1 MAGAIDRAPSHCID
15 EIYEAAL
22 DGERWS
28 RALGA
33 LERRLKA
40 RRSRLEVLSPEGEL
54 LLRAAGP
61 RTQGPIGPCP
71 ERPPESPRIAR
82 SRARSSIALDVD
94 GPVARARFALAGL
107 PAVGHLALERSR
119 AASWSVADR
128 RELAQL
134 LPHLER
140 SLRVAIRLRAGEPA
154 PASAPPVATAAPVL
168 PPSFW
173 QEIEAELQSGR
184 GLTPCEARVA
194 IRFAQGGSIPSVAH
208 DLRVSVE
215 TIRTHLKRVYQ
226 KLGTTRQAELV
237 HLLLTHGH
245 VRLPAPPRQD

>member
-1 MAGAIDRAPSHCID
+1 MVRGGDRAPSRCIE

-22 DGERWS
+22 DGDRWP

-54 LLRAAGP
+54 LLRAVGP
-61 RTQGPIGPCP
+61 RSPRPVGPCA
-71 ERPPESPRIAR
+71 ERPPESPGTLR
-82 SRARSSIALDVD
+82 SRSRHTVSLDFD

-107 PAVGHLALERSR
+107 PAVGDLALERGR
-119 AASWSVADR
+119 AASWPAQDR
-128 RELAQL
+128 RELAGL

-140 SLRVAIRLRAGEPA
+140 ALRMAIRLRAGA
-154 PASAPPVATAAPVL
+154 PALAPPASDAPVPVL

-173 QEIEAELQSGR
+173 QQIEADLQSGR

-194 IRFAQGGSIPSVAH
+194 IRFAQGGSVAGVAH
-208 DLRVSVE
+208 DLGVAVE

-245 VRLPAPPRQD
+245 LQPPPHRRD

>member
-1 MAGAIDRAPSHCID
+1 MARAVDRAPSHCID

-61 RTQGPIGPCP
+61 RTEGPIGPCP
-71 ERPPESPRIAR
+71 ERPSESPRIAR
-82 SRARSSIALDVD
+82 SRARSAIALDVD

-119 AASWSVADR
+119 AASWPAQDR
-128 RELAQL
+128 GELAML
-134 LPHLER
+134 LQHLER
-140 SLRVAIRLRAGEPA
+140 ALRVAIRLRAGA
-154 PASAPPVATAAPVL
+154 PALAAPPSDAPVPEL

-173 QEIEAELQSGR
+173 QEIEAELQRGR

-208 DLRVSVE
+208 DLRVAVE

-245 VRLPAPPRQD
+245 VRLPVLPRQD